1 MAATHS
7 DLAHTWLYDYS
18 HAVVTLASSPD
29 PHLYPIRYALVRS
42 TCLLRVRD
50 ASVETEK
57 PAQTRV
63 ESLWPCN
70 MRLPDVS
77 SCAPTST
84 LLSAVPTQHYTNPFW
99 GACAAPL
106 YDASQCR
113 SLHALPAITETS
125 LPVSV
130 ASTSSV
136 TRSTASLQSNSSA
149 RPFRHQELK
158 CLPCP
163 TLYQAKEPE
172 AISDVLRR
180 AGKKAL
186 GGGIPGE

>member
-1 MAATHS
+1 MWP
-7 DLAHTWLYDYS
+7 LDYF

-29 PHLYPIRYALVRS
+29 PHLYPTHA
-42 TCLLRVRD
+42 CLLRGRD
-50 ASVETEK
+50 AGVKTVE

-63 ESLWPCN
+63 ERLQPYN
-70 MRLPDVS
+70 MRLSDVS

-84 LLSAVPTQHYTNPFW
+84 LLSAVPTQHSTNPFW
-99 GACAAPL
+99 GSCAAPL
-106 YDASQCR
+106 YDAAQCR
-113 SLHALPAITETS
+113 SLHALPPNTETS

-136 TRSTASLQSNSSA
+136 TRSTASLQSHSLA

-186 GGGIPGE
+186 GGGIPGQ